1 MEEIKMNYERVKG
14 HRLKPEELIP
24 DMLNWIKKYFEENG
38 DENTKAIVG
47 ISGGKDS
54 TITAALLVRAL
65 GPDRVIGVMM
75 PNGEQHDIQVA
86 KNVCKHLGI
95 AWKYFNIEDIYKSY
109 CNALAILDP
118 DHTEQIATNLP
129 ARIRMSILYA
139 VAAKYHGRVANT
151 CNLSEDY
158 VGYSTKFGDGAGD
171 FSLLKGLTVSEIIDI
186 GMGLG
191 LPEYM
196 VKKVPED
203 GLSGKTDEDN
213 LGFTYEALDK
223 LILEN
228 EYPSM
233 DIYEKIMKK
242 HKASRHK
249 EKPMPIYKHKYVYSY
264 AF

>member
-1 MEEIKMNYERVKG
+1 MNYERVRG
-14 HRLKPEELIP
+14 HKLKPETVIP
-24 DMLNWIKKYFEENG
+24 DMLNWIKEYFEENG

-54 TITAALLVRAL
+54 TITAALLVKAL
-65 GPDRVIGVMM
+65 GPDRVIGVLI
-75 PNGEQHDIQVA
+75 PNGKQHDLQIA
-86 KNVCKHLGI
+86 KDVCQHLGI
-95 AWKYFNIEDIYKSY
+95 WSEYFNIEDIYKSY
-109 CNALAILDP
+109 CNTLAVLDP
-118 DHTEQIATNLP
+118 DYTEQIATNLP

-171 FSLLKGLTVSEIIDI
+171 FGLLKGLTVSEIIDI
-186 GMGLG
+186 GLKLD
-191 LPEYM
+191 LPEWM

-228 EYPSM
+228 EYPTM

-249 EKPMPIYKHKYVYSY
+249 EKPMPVYEHKYMYSY